1 MWLDEGL
8 RCSRGG
14 SVDVKKGTPGG
25 SAEVSNYHLGMMQMT
40 LLLEVSDGNVAMVCI
55 TLRFELGTLG
65 ENKVN
70 KDRKNPLLFIS
81 NKIYRTE

>member
-1 MWLDEGL
+1 MKDY

-40 LLLEVSDGNVAMVCI
+40 LLLEVSVGDGNNAMVCNSSAKSS
-55 TLRFELGTLG
+55 ELGTLG

-70 KDRKNPLLFIS
+70 KDRKNPLPFYF
-81 NKIYRTE
+81 K